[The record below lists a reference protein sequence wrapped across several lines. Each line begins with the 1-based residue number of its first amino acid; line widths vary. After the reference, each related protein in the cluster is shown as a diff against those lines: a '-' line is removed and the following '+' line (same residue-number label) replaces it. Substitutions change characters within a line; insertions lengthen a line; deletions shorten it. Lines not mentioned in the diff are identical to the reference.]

1 MALIFFLHACIAFI
15 ELWWVFVI
23 VVVFYNILIAAVFE
37 GFPRYSSQVMGHSA
51 HSAICL
57 LMGKNVVAEENFTM
71 EIF

>member
-1 MALIFFLHACIAFI
+1 MALIFFLHACIEFI

-23 VVVFYNILIAAVFE
+23 VVFYRILITAVFE
-37 GFPRYSSQVMGHSA
+37 GFPRYFRQVMGHSA